1 MTGFVRRSRPG
12 RALVVALALLASACG
27 GGKKE
32 AEVLTCPKVISA
44 PDAARVSLF
53 NPGAGHTARDVSVS
67 ARIDSADNKC
77 SREGEHGVTVF
88 SEINFY
94 AERAR
99 PTTESASLPY
109 FVAVMDATRNVV
121 AQESFTL
128 NVKFL
133 PAEGY
138 RMLPAEKITTH
149 LPLKTAAAGD
159 SFTLIVGFQLTPE
172 QLAFNRAQHPQ

>member
-1 MTGFVRRSRPG
+1 LP
-12 RALVVALALLASACG
+12 LLASACG

-32 AEVLTCPKVISA
+32 VETLTCPKVISA

-53 NPGAGHTARDVSVS
+53 NPGGDHAARDVSVT
-67 ARIDSADNKC
+67 ARIDTADNKC
-77 SREGEHGVTVF
+77 AREGDHGVTVF
-88 SEINFY
+88 TEINFY

-99 PTTESASLPY
+99 PTTQSAVVPY
-109 FVAVMDATRNVV
+109 FVAVMDPTRNVV

-128 NVKFL
+128 NIKFL

-138 RMLPAEKITTH
+138 RMLPTEKITTH
-149 LPLKTAAAGD
+149 LPLHSTAAGG

-172 QLAFNRAQHPQ
+172 QLAFNRAQHLQ